1 MPREIGML
9 LLGVA
14 IGTLIPKLPAP
25 LDLIQPFVWVAFL
38 IVGLVLMIKE

>member
-9 LLGVA
+9 MLGVA

-25 LDLIQPFVWVAFL
+25 IDLLQPYFWLVFFV
-38 IVGLVLMIKE
+38 VGLILLIKE